1 MATAQLADLVR
12 VGGDFRLRH
21 LPLDIVILLHRGLRR
36 RELILWILCH
46 KSSSLPYCH
55 CTCCARLHTN
65 PVDLSRLRSGPAP
78 EGSTAAAGHTSAITL
93 HLGQLHYHIVTLGQR
108 GRTRAGRRAPGAAP
122 ATDTRPLCDQRIT
135 RLTDSGGRRPKHPT
149 TPARCDATITPCI
162 DTNGNG
168 RNQTDI
174 SLLCAHSVTRR
185 ANTADNQLNR
195 SGISSLCDP
204 TVTSQSDT
212 VNIQRHKSATSMPCD

>member
-1 MATAQLADLVR
+1 M
-12 VGGDFRLRH
+12 
-21 LPLDIVILLHRGLRR
+21 
-36 RELILWILCH
+36 CH

-65 PVDLSRLRSGPAP
+65 PVDPSRLCSSPVP

-108 GRTRAGRRAPGAAP
+108 GADESWAPDAAP
-122 ATDTRPLCDQRIT
+122 ATDTGPLCDQRIT
-135 RLTDSGGRRPKHPT
+135 RLTDSGGRRPKHLATPPPCDTTVTPHADSCT
-149 TPARCDATITPCI
+149 TPLHRTDTRPPRDQTITPCI

-174 SLLCAHSVTRR
+174 SLLCNHSVTRR

-212 VNIQRHKSATSMPCD
+212 VNIQRHKSATSMPCA